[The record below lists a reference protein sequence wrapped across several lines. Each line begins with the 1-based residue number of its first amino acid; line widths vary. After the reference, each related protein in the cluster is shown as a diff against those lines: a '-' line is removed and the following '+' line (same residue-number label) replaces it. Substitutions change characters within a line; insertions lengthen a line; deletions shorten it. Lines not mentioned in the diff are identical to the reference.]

1 MKNDVSLIFSQHLDF
16 LPSSAVYLLAK
27 QFVKRYSYVYSSAMR
42 EDAPDGILGEIE
54 AFLFEEIRTLIRRD
68 PRLDL
73 RQQGLTPPRFA
84 PAARPR
90 PHYFVRINDI
100 GSFVASPSLGCA
112 RAARW
117 SHQNGL
123 TTGSQV

>member
-73 RQQGLTPPRFA
+73 RYPDEAIQNLVLLLTDSIEHKLA
-84 PAARPR
+84 PQ
-90 PHYFVRINDI
+90 
-100 GSFVASPSLGCA
+100 
-112 RAARW
+112 W
-117 SHQNGL
+117 SRV
-123 TTGSQV
+123 T